1 MIVVLRQTVL
11 AKLVFS
17 LIMPT
22 VSLMSEISMAFNSSE
37 LEILGARVNGQASL
51 QMRMKLGMTTK
62 V

>member
-1 MIVVLRQTVL
+1 MIAVLKQTVL
-11 AKLVFS
+11 AKLAFS

-22 VSLMSEISMAFNSSE
+22 VSLMSEISMAFSSSE
-37 LEILGARVNGQASL
+37 LEILGARVNGQASS